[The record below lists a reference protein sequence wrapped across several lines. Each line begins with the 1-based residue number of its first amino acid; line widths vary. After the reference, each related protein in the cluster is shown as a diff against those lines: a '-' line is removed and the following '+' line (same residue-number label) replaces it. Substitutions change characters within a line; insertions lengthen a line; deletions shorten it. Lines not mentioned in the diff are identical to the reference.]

1 MEEKLKL
8 NKDLVYFFDASI
20 ERDDAIRKLASLLE
34 TNGFAKETFTQ
45 AVIEREK
52 VFPTGLP
59 TKPIG
64 IAIPHTDAE
73 HVHKGAMA
81 VGILQSPV
89 EFIEMGTVDSPVEIS
104 IISMLAISNPDML
117 ITVLMKLAN
126 SFQDEQFL
134 LGLSSAKT
142 ADEVLGHY
150 RRIIPDV
157 VDFG

>member
-1 MEEKLKL
+1 
-8 NKDLVYFFDASI
+8 
-20 ERDDAIRKLASLLE
+20 
-34 TNGFAKETFTQ
+34 
-45 AVIEREK
+45 
-52 VFPTGLP
+52 
-59 TKPIG
+59 
-64 IAIPHTDAE
+64 
-73 HVHKGAMA
+73 
-81 VGILQSPV
+81 
-89 EFIEMGTVDSPVEIS
+89 MGTVDSPVEIS

-117 ITVLMKLAN
+117 ITVLMKLAS